1 MLCLRDQLGKIPASH
16 CHYWVT
22 SGDEIDDVD
31 DADWSISAGR
41 LRKTEPRPFFSL
53 SSILFHSLPFSP
65 SFTSLFLISATT
77 AENGVAAKVTAE
89 TIPIGSRVTAGRMAE
104 KERGRDETG
113 RKGERENK
121 RRKEEEEEGK
131 NGATLDRARKMGRRE
146 KWKRKKETLERKWR
160 PARTQTRQHVG
171 SRSRFQPFSLF
182 KDFGMRFSFLFFF
195 LSFFFVVVCVCV
207 SKIFESM
214 KIRGAR
220 GFTCH

>member
-1 MLCLRDQLGKIPASH
+1 MTLTMLIGPFRLGDCGKRNQ
-16 CHYWVT
+16 
-22 SGDEIDDVD
+22 
-31 DADWSISAGR
+31 GR
-41 LRKTEPRPFFSL
+41 FSL
-53 SSILFHSLPFSP
+53 SLPFSSILFHSLPFSP

-182 KDFGMRFSFLFFF
+182 KDFGMRFSFLFF
-195 LSFFFVVVCVCV
+195 LSFFLFCYCMCLC
-207 SKIFESM
+207 FEN
-214 KIRGAR
+214 I
-220 GFTCH
+220 